1 MRRFLRSPRAIG
13 TAALALICTILL
25 SGCTPDPLAEAYLD
39 GGNEN
44 YITGS
49 GITEIPA
56 DKRGA
61 PIEFSGTTDVGGD
74 LARADF
80 DGEVV
85 VVNFWFAACQPCR
98 DEAPDLEALSQK
110 YDGEGASF
118 VGVNTTD
125 GAETSQAFARKFGVS
140 YPSLL
145 DAADNEVRLAFAGLV
160 SPKAVPTTFVLDSN
174 GRVAA
179 RILGQLQARSILDTI
194 IADVVKE
201 GA

>member
-1 MRRFLRSPRAIG
+1 MRRSVLGA
-13 TAALALICTILL
+13 AVALASVVLL
-25 SGCTPDPLAEAYLD
+25 AGCAPDPLAEAYLD

-49 GITEIPA
+49 GIVEIPA
-56 DKRGA
+56 AQRGD
-61 PIEFSGTTDVGGD
+61 PIEFSGVTDTGD
-74 LARADF
+74 ALARADF
-80 DGEVV
+80 DGDVL

-98 DEAPDLEALSQK
+98 DEAPDLESLSQQ
-110 YDGEGASF
+110 YAGEGASF
-118 VGVNTTD
+118 LGVNTTD
-125 GAETSQAFARKFGVS
+125 DAGTSQAFARTYDVS

-145 DAADNEVRLAFAGLV
+145 DARDNEIRLAFAGLV
-160 SPKAVPTTFVLDSN
+160 SPKAVPSTFVLDGQ